1 MIKAVV
7 FDLDGT
13 LLNTIEDLAGSTNHA
28 LRLASLPE
36 HSVEDYYSFVGNGIE
51 KLLERASG
59 CLPGSETFDLVKK
72 EFMEHYSRHSMDKTH
87 PYDGMNDLLNKL
99 NKKGIALAVL
109 SNKNDSFIKT
119 LMEKF
124 YPEISFD
131 VLMGKRDEY
140 PPKPDP
146 ASLKEVLRQ
155 LKAKEGEV
163 LYVGD
168 SNVDVQTAHGA
179 NLPCIGVTWGFRTR
193 EELIKEGAERLA
205 DKPEDI
211 LNRIEALEK

>member
-13 LLNTIEDLAGSTNHA
+13 LLDTIEDLARSTNHA
-28 LRLASLPE
+28 LKLASLPE
-36 HSVEDYYSFVGNGIE
+36 HPKKSYYSFVGNGID

-59 CLPGSETFDLVKK
+59 SLPGSETFDLVKK
-72 EFMEHYSRHSMDKTH
+72 EFLEYYSRHSMDKTH
-87 PYDGMNDLLNKL
+87 PYDGMNELLNKL
-99 NKKGIALAVL
+99 HKKGIALAVL
-109 SNKNDSFIKT
+109 SNKNDSFIKV

-124 YPEISFD
+124 YPGISFD

-146 ASLKEVLRQ
+146 TSLKEVLRQ
-155 LKAKEGEV
+155 LKTKEGEV

-193 EELIKEGAERLA
+193 EELIKEGAEIIA

>member
-36 HSVEDYYSFVGNGIE
+36 HPKKSYYSFVGNGID

-59 CLPGSETFDLVKK
+59 CLSGSETFALVKK

-87 PYDGMNDLLNKL
+87 PYDGMNGLLKEL
-99 NKKGIALAVL
+99 QKKGIALAVL
-109 SNKNDSFIKT
+109 SNKNDSFIKV

-124 YPEISFD
+124 YPGISFD
-131 VLMGKRDEY
+131 ILMGKRDEY

-155 LKAKEGEV
+155 LKAGEDDTI
-163 LYVGD
+163 YVGD

-193 EELIKEGAERLA
+193 EELIKEGAEMLA

-211 LNRIEALEK
+211 LNIIEEWEK